1 MKWREIPMN
10 ETEVLF
16 KEVQH
21 FRQPLLWLLFGV
33 VLVIIVGI
41 TGFLAVKLIFFSKP
55 PHTGTG
61 IALLIPSIVVICL
74 GLLLFSAKLE
84 VEVRKDGLYLRFFP
98 FHMSFQTISL
108 ERLEKHE
115 AITFAP
121 LKDYGGWGIRYGK
134 KGKAYIVSG
143 NTGVLLS
150 FKDGKTLCIGS
161 QKAEELNDRLNN
173 ITK

>member
-1 MKWREIPMN
+1 MN

-41 TGFLAVKLIFFSKP
+41 TGFLAVKLIFLSKP
-55 PHTGTG
+55 PHTGIG
-61 IALLIPSIVVICL
+61 IALLIPSVVAICI

-108 ERLEKHE
+108 ENLEKHE

-161 QKAEELNDRLNN
+161 QKAEELNGALSK
-173 ITK
+173 IKK